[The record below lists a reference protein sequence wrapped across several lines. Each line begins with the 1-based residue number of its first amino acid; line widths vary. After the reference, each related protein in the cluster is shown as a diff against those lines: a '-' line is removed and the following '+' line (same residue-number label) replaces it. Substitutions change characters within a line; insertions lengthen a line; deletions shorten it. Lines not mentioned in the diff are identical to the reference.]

1 VTARRPGP
9 RPIALTG
16 TPGTGKTRV
25 AARLTGLRTIEVA
38 ELAVARGC
46 ARVRGKTVV
55 VDLPALVRAQR
66 APGAWNE
73 IEVVVGHLSHLLGLR
88 DVVVLRC
95 HPLELDRRLR
105 QAPRGGARERVEN
118 VAAEAT
124 DVVRWEAAGEG
135 RRILQVDTTGRTV
148 TSVARGV
155 ARFARTRRPG
165 PPVRID
171 WLSDPRVTDYL
182 LDRVP

>member
-1 VTARRPGP
+1 MV

-25 AARLTGLRTIEVA
+25 ARQLGSLRSVEVADLARAWGLARTIPGGVE
-38 ELAVARGC
+38 
-46 ARVRGKTVV
+46 
-55 VDLPALVRAQR
+55 VDLPRVVRR
-66 APGAWNE
+66 ARTPGAFAG
-73 IEVVVGHLSHLLGLR
+73 IDVVVGHLAHLLPLR

-105 QAPRGGARERVEN
+105 TARRGDDRTRAQN

-124 DVVRWEAAGEG
+124 DVIRWEAVGPG
-135 RRILQVDTTGRTV
+135 RRILQLDTTH
-148 TSVARGV
+148 SSADAVARAV
-155 ARFARTRRPG
+155 RAFARSRRVGRPD
-165 PPVRID
+165 RID

-182 LDRVP
+182 LDRTP